1 MVQLIIVTKEF
12 ILLQL
17 TPRHLEK
24 LLEELTKPREVQV
37 VLLEEL
43 VADGGSTQLHD
54 KVIHGAYLILD
65 LSGIVSRHFMRLHLF
80 TVWLFEPS
88 R

>member
-17 TPRHLEK
+17 APCHLEK
-24 LLEELTKPREVQV
+24 LLEEFTKPREVQI

-43 VADGGSTQLHD
+43 VTDGCPSQLHD
-54 KVIHGAYLILD
+54 KVVHSAYLVLD
-65 LSGIVSRHFMRLHLF
+65 LAGVVPWHLVWLHLLA
-80 TVWLFEPS
+80 VRLLEPS
-88 R
+88 